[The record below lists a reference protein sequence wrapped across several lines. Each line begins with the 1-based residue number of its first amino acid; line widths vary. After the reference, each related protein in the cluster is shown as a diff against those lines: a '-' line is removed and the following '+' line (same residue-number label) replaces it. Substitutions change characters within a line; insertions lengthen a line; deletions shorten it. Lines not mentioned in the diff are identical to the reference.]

1 MFHPPTHTRARTEY
15 NISTRTLIALSCFG
29 QINLLDSV
37 KPKQASINAFYVI
50 AFLRCRSQR
59 LQFNVAERGRL
70 FIVHFVLQVAI
81 YIARRLE
88 VQACFRIVEFL
99 EQARVIHLIE
109 RFLHRQAAFLHKTG
123 DEVFYY
129 LLLHILKFCL
139 RNVHCLISL
148 SIALCVQKAY

>member
-1 MFHPPTHTRARTEY
+1 M
-15 NISTRTLIALSCFG
+15 
-29 QINLLDSV
+29 
-37 KPKQASINAFYVI
+37 
-50 AFLRCRSQR
+50 
-59 LQFNVAERGRL
+59 ERGRL

-99 EQARVIHLIE
+99 EQARIIHLIE

-148 SIALCVQKAY
+148 SIALCVIDCLLSFCSILSVFADCPLRKACA